1 MRWRY
6 VSLSFCCLI
15 VSCRS
20 SLTSHSV
27 RVQLLESSCFLKLTF
42 PSDAAITLE
51 KAVIIETSTAH
62 YLSELLQTSHDV
74 PGIPPRFDPLLL
86 RVEVADSIWVST
98 TATVTATVR
107 LLYHTTSKKA
117 ATPLELASVLS
128 QAVADADEKLP
139 PFSFSASSAP
149 VLVFSVNQGD
159 DASIV
164 IDDSKGSNYSS
175 KEIGLIVVTVFLS
188 VVLLIVSSVL
198 LYITGGWTVCKAKL
212 TDCLFEEVE
221 EDEDDHYPIQQ
232 QPTFPIQHSEDAD
245 DAEDEESN
253 ITSLPPTSA
262 SGILGVS
269 RNKNQPPPPLQSPYS
284 EAEESSAMYGDGM
297 TPVSN
302 PLGITSMRQLPSPRG
317 GFTGMVMQRMARSA
331 TKRK

>member
-1 MRWRY
+1 M
-6 VSLSFCCLI
+6 
-15 VSCRS
+15 
-20 SLTSHSV
+20 
-27 RVQLLESSCFLKLTF
+27 KLTF

-51 KAVIIETSTAH
+51 KAVVIETSTAQ
-62 YLSELLQTSHDV
+62 YFLDLLLQPNTV
-74 PGIPPRFDPLLL
+74 PGLPPRFDPLQM
-86 RVEVADSIWVST
+86 RVEVADSIWVGQ
-98 TATVTATVR
+98 TATVSATVR
-107 LLYHTTSKKA
+107 LLYQTSSKKG

-128 QAVADADEKLP
+128 QALADAALKLP
-139 PFSFSASSAP
+139 PFSFSTSAP
-149 VLVFSVNQGD
+149 VVVFSINQGD
-159 DASIV
+159 NASIRL
-164 IDDSKGSNYSS
+164 DDSKGSNYSS

-221 EDEDDHYPIQQ
+221 EEDEYEIQQ
-232 QPTFPIQHSEDAD
+232 QPTFPIQQSEDAD
-245 DAEDEESN
+245 EEDEESN

-269 RNKNQPPPPLQSPYS
+269 RNKNVPPPLQSPYS
-284 EAEESSAMYGDGM
+284 EADESSAMYGDGM

-302 PLGITSMRQLPSPRG
+302 PLGITSMRKLPSPRG